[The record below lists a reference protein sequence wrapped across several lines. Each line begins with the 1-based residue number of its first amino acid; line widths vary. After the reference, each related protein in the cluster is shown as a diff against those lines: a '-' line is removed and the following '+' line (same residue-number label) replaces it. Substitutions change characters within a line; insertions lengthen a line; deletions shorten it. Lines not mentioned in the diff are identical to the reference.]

1 MALHPKKCKVM
12 HFLSAKSHPPLPKLT
27 INDLELQKVSTL
39 KILGIHIQS
48 NLKWSQQVVH
58 LCKKASQRLFLL
70 RRLKNSAI
78 PPDELTSIFTIYI
91 RPTLEYAAP
100 VWHSGLT
107 GVQSKA
113 IERVQRRAVRIILG
127 RDFTTYRDA
136 CSRLGH
142 PLLSSR
148 REDLTRAFAT
158 SLRRSDQFR
167 SWLPPE
173 RGKISQRLTRSSRNL
188 DLAHCN
194 TERDIIFLVCC
205 VPFTATLYPLPGWIF
220 GDFMCKF
227 VAFLQQVTV
236 QATCITL
243 TAMSGDRCYITIYP
257 LKSLRHRTPRVAMIV
272 SICIWIGSFILS
284 IPIFMYQRIEEGYWY
299 GPRQYCMERF
309 PSKTH
314 ERAFILYQFIAAY
327 LLPVLTISFCYTLM
341 VKRVGQPTV
350 EPVDNNY
357 QVNLLSERT
366 ISIRSKVSKMV
377 VVIVL
382 LFTVC
387 WGPIQFF
394 ILFQSFYPN
403 YRPNYAT
410 YKIKTWANCMSYTN
424 SSVNP
429 IVYGF
434 MGASFRKS
442 FKKTFPFLFKHKVRD
457 ASMASRTANA
467 EIKFVAAEEGNNN
480 NNGVN

>member
-1 MALHPKKCKVM
+1 MFSSEELWNSTEQVW
-12 HFLSAKSHPPLPKLT
+12 
-27 INDLELQKVSTL
+27 IN
-39 KILGIHIQS
+39 G
-48 NLKWSQQVVH
+48 SQVNF
-58 LCKKASQRLFLL
+58 S
-70 RRLKNSAI
+70 
-78 PPDELTSIFTIYI
+78 
-91 RPTLEYAAP
+91 
-100 VWHSGLT
+100 
-107 GVQSKA
+107 
-113 IERVQRRAVRIILG
+113 LG
-127 RDFTTYRDA
+127 RRGGDDEEEEGDQHPFLTDA
-136 CSRLGH
+136 WLV
-142 PLLSSR
+142 PLFFSLIMLVGLVGNSLVIYVISKHR
-148 REDLTRAFAT
+148 QMRTAT
-158 SLRRSDQFR
+158 NFY
-167 SWLPPE
+167 
-173 RGKISQRLTRSSRNL
+173 IANL
-188 DLAHCN
+188 AA
-194 TERDIIFLVCC
+194 TDIIFLVCC

-220 GDFMCKF
+220 GNFMCKF
-227 VAFLQQVTV
+227 VAFLQQVK
-236 QATCITL
+236 TL
-243 TAMSGDRCYITIYP
+243 VKSVPHSLFYP

-284 IPIFMYQRIEEGYWY
+284 TPILMYQRIEEGYWY

-382 LFTVC
+382 LFAIC
-387 WGPIQFF
+387 WGPIQIFV
-394 ILFQSFYPN
+394 LFQSFHPN
-403 YRPNYAT
+403 YRANYAT
-410 YKIKTWANCMSYTN
+410 YKIKTWANCMSYAN

-434 MGASFRKS
+434 MGASFQKS

-457 ASMASRTANA
+457 SSMASRTANA

-480 NNGVN
+480 NGVN

>member
-1 MALHPKKCKVM
+1 MYSSEELWNSTEQVGVNGSEANFSHGRHLDDIEEEGDQHP
-12 HFLSAKSHPPLPKLT
+12 FLTDAWLVPLFFCLIMLVGLVGNSLVIYVISKHRQMRT
-27 INDLELQKVSTL
+27 ATNFYIA
-39 KILGIHIQS
+39 
-48 NLKWSQQVVH
+48 NL
-58 LCKKASQRLFLL
+58 
-70 RRLKNSAI
+70 
-78 PPDELTSIFTIYI
+78 
-91 RPTLEYAAP
+91 AA
-100 VWHSGLT
+100 T
-107 GVQSKA
+107 
-113 IERVQRRAVRIILG
+113 
-127 RDFTTYRDA
+127 
-136 CSRLGH
+136 
-142 PLLSSR
+142 
-148 REDLTRAFAT
+148 
-158 SLRRSDQFR
+158 
-167 SWLPPE
+167 
-173 RGKISQRLTRSSRNL
+173 
-188 DLAHCN
+188 
-194 TERDIIFLVCC
+194 DIIFLVCC

-220 GDFMCKF
+220 GNFMCKF

-243 TAMSGDRCYITIYP
+243 TAMSGDRCYVTVYP
-257 LKSLRHRTPRVAMIV
+257 LKSLRHRTPKVAMIV

-284 IPIFMYQRIEEGYWY
+284 TPILMYQRIEEGYWY
-299 GPRQYCMERF
+299 GPRQYCVERF

-382 LFTVC
+382 LFAIC
-387 WGPIQFF
+387 WGPIQIFV
-394 ILFQSFYPN
+394 LFQSFYPN

-410 YKIKTWANCMSYTN
+410 YKIKTWANCMSYAN

-429 IVYGF
+429 VVYGF
-434 MGASFRKS
+434 MGASFQKS
-442 FKKTFPFLFKHKVRD
+442 FRKTFPFLFKRKVRD
-457 ASMASRTANA
+457 SSRASRTANA

-480 NNGVN
+480 DNGVN

>member
-1 MALHPKKCKVM
+1 M
-12 HFLSAKSHPPLPKLT
+12 FSST
-27 INDLELQKVSTL
+27 SSDELWNAT
-39 KILGIHIQS
+39 
-48 NLKWSQQVVH
+48 
-58 LCKKASQRLFLL
+58 QRLSWANGSDVNVSLDRDSRDSRGGRGGGGGGEEEGEQHPFLTDAWL
-70 RRLKNSAI
+70 VPLFFSLIMLVGLVGNS
-78 PPDELTSIFTIYI
+78 LVIYVI
-91 RPTLEYAAP
+91 SKHRQMRTATNFYIANLAA
-100 VWHSGLT
+100 T
-107 GVQSKA
+107 
-113 IERVQRRAVRIILG
+113 
-127 RDFTTYRDA
+127 
-136 CSRLGH
+136 
-142 PLLSSR
+142 
-148 REDLTRAFAT
+148 
-158 SLRRSDQFR
+158 
-167 SWLPPE
+167 
-173 RGKISQRLTRSSRNL
+173 
-188 DLAHCN
+188 
-194 TERDIIFLVCC
+194 DIIFLVCC

-243 TAMSGDRCYITIYP
+243 TAMSGDRCYVTVYP

-272 SICIWIGSFILS
+272 SVCIWIGSFILS
-284 IPIFMYQRIEEGYWY
+284 IPIFLYQHLEEGYWY
-299 GPRQYCMERF
+299 GPRQYCVDRF
-309 PSKTH
+309 PTKTH

-394 ILFQSFYPN
+394 VLFQSFYPK
-403 YRPNYAT
+403 YQANYAT
-410 YKIKTWANCMSYTN
+410 YKIKTWANCMSYAN

-429 IVYGF
+429 IIYGF
-434 MGASFRKS
+434 MGASFQKS
-442 FKKTFPFLFKHKVRD
+442 FRKTFPFLFKHKIRD
-457 ASMASRTANA
+457 SSTVSRTANA

-480 NNGVN
+480 NNVVNAVE